1 MNRIVFFIAL
11 ALLTQQAGAQCCSGG
26 AGSPLAG
33 GTSQGVLQEGQLELN
48 TNLQYIFSDQ
58 FYQGSE
64 IDTNKYFEEYRSLYQ
79 YFRFAYGLSPKLTV
93 SIESGNYFFKE
104 EVGLNFDPERSFRS
118 SGFSDLILFPR
129 YQLFHR
135 MGESYTQEATLGLG
149 VKIPLGSYNDSTRRT
164 EPFSGEEYYLV
175 NPLAVQA
182 TSGAIDLIVYG
193 FYMIKPLQAQTRFF
207 ANLIYLHKGWNPRGE
222 KTGEFASLG
231 LFASQTIKEKLTIT
245 LQARGEWMGRTQI
258 NETIYLY
265 DYPNYDP
272 EATGYKKVFVSPQ
285 IGLSFSK
292 FTAYIL
298 ADLPVIQHL
307 TKTQV
312 GSKLQITGGLSFRI

>member
-1 MNRIVFFIAL
+1 MHKLF
-11 ALLTQQAGAQCCSGG
+11 LLILGILWFQMSMAQCCSGG

-33 GTSQGVLQEGQLELN
+33 GTSQGVLPEGQLELN

-58 FYQGSE
+58 FYSGSQ

-79 YFRFAYGLSPKLTV
+79 YFRLAYGLSPKLTI
-93 SIESGNYFFKE
+93 SLESGNYFFKE

-118 SGFSDLILFPR
+118 SGFSDLIIFPR

-135 MGESYTQEATLGLG
+135 TGEKYSQEATLGLG
-149 VKIPLGSYNDSTRRT
+149 VKLPIGSYNDSTMRT
-164 EPFSGEEYYLV
+164 ESFSGEQYYLV

-193 FYMIKPLQAQTRFF
+193 FYMVKPLQSNTRFF

-231 LFASQTIKEKLTIT
+231 LFASHTLKERFTLT
-245 LQARGEWMGRTQI
+245 LQTRAEWMGTTQI
-258 NETIYLY
+258 NETIFMYA
-265 DYPNYDP
+265 YPNYDP
-272 EATGYKKVFVSPQ
+272 EATGYKKIFISPQ
-285 IGLSFSK
+285 VGVSFSK
-292 FTAYIL
+292 ITAYLL
-298 ADLPVIQHL
+298 ADLPVIQNL

-312 GSKLQITGGLSFRI
+312 GSKIQITGGLSFRI